1 MAEMVVIGAIVV
13 LPIWI
18 LADAGSIKAPCQ
30 PEHRKERKPMQSV
43 KAPEAMDKTWK
54 SWVQETAHDRSR
66 SQAFAYGNPTVQFSS
81 VLCSQL

>member
-66 SQAFAYGNPTVQFSS
+66 VPMVSQVYVDSELKEDRTTQ
-81 VLCSQL
+81 

>member
-1 MAEMVVIGAIVV
+1 MIDWVGLTAAVRQTMAEMVVIGAIVV

-43 KAPEAMDKTWK
+43 KAPAAGICEPMMC
-54 SWVQETAHDRSR
+54 HR
-66 SQAFAYGNPTVQFSS
+66 
-81 VLCSQL
+81 